1 MLAIVVAVHN
11 TTRAPQIALNR
22 LMVAFLNV
30 GCRCPGRSLRPTR
43 RSDRASAFWPI
54 QDHASGRWSDALHA
68 GNWSKCPGCA
78 MRFRQFS
85 PMFADRVAAWL
96 KVIHR
101 RLCGTSPQSAQA
113 QGIDDFAR
121 PPRRS
126 LSKDRPVS
134 APSEPCS
141 IVATKDIARGL
152 RRGIRRNTSA
162 AFAPARRVLHKARAC
177 CVFGQ
182 RVCVAILR
190 NEP

>member
-22 LMVAFLNV
+22 LMVAFLIV
-30 GCRCPGRSLRPTR
+30 GCRSPGRSLRPTQR
-43 RSDRASAFWPI
+43 IDRVSALWPI
-54 QDHASGRWSDALHA
+54 QDHASGRWSDALRA
-68 GNWSKCPGCA
+68 ANWSKCPGCA
-78 MRFRQFS
+78 MRFRQVA
-85 PMFADRVAAWL
+85 PMFADHVAAWL

-121 PPRRS
+121 PLRRS
-126 LSKDRPVS
+126 PSKDRPVA

-141 IVATKDIARGL
+141 IVATKDIAWGL
-152 RRGIRRNTSA
+152 RRGIPRSTSA
-162 AFAPARRVLHKARAC
+162 AFGPARRVRHKAPAC
-177 CVFGQ
+177 CFFGQ
-182 RVCVAILR
+182 CVCVAFLR